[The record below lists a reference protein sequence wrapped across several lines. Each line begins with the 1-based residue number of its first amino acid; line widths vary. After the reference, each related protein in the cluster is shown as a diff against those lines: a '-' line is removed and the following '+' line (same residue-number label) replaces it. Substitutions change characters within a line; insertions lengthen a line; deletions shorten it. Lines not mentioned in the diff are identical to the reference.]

1 MLLRE
6 AVSQCVGSAWCH
18 LKGVCMICRLALV
31 LVKESGTQQARVNFL
46 YSDVAEVTR
55 Q

>member
-6 AVSQCVGSAWCH
+6 AVSQYVGSAWCH
-18 LKGVCMICRLALV
+18 LKDVCTISGLAMV

-46 YSDVAEVTR
+46 YSDVAEVTG